1 MPFAR
6 TRYIKSIGLKK
17 RWGGCPQLLLN
28 LFFRLIRPD
37 LVDKIP
43 LRLIAIPP
51 IALSPICLIKQK
63 LIQKLTFFVSG
74 SPNCCFPRAVSFRGG
89 AAAAH
94 AMLGFSQMVL
104 LVRQCQCLYGG
115 L

>member
-1 MPFAR
+1 MGG
-6 TRYIKSIGLKK
+6 GLSSAA
-17 RWGGCPQLLLN
+17 LN
-28 LFFRLIRPD
+28 LFFRLFGSD
-37 LVDKIP
+37 LADKIP

-51 IALSPICLIKQK
+51 VALSPICLIKQK

-74 SPNCCFPRAVSFRGG
+74 SPNCYFPRAASFRGG

-104 LVRQCQCLYGG
+104 QDPRCQCLFVG